1 MDRLEEIKQKESERG
16 SIRRDKNRKRARARE
31 VLTYNSIGIFVGVQG
46 MIGVGGNGIDIRGTR
61 IDGVE
66 IMERVGGNEGSS

>member
-1 MDRLEEIKQKESERG
+1 MTD
-16 SIRRDKNRKRARARE
+16 
-31 VLTYNSIGIFVGVQG
+31 NSIGIVVGVQG
-46 MIGVGGNGIDIRGTR
+46 MTGVGGNGIDVRGTR